1 MAQTHVAELE
11 TTPLFGGVQ
20 AADWPALLGTAQEV
34 ELGANEAIF
43 LQGEPADAFFVVLSG
58 SVEVRGTAGD
68 KEQVLAT
75 LGRGAV
81 LGETSL
87 LLGGA
92 HSASL
97 YTAEPST
104 LLRFPKEAFLA
115 AVNDGQKGC
124 VRVLYNIAHTLAVR
138 LRAADAHI
146 SELSQATGRGAVVQN
161 DLDRLRNIFFTEWG

>member
-1 MAQTHVAELE
+1 MAQANVAELA

-20 AADWPALLGTAQEV
+20 AADWPALLGTAQQV
-34 ELGANEAIF
+34 QLGAHEPIF
-43 LQGEPADAFFVVLSG
+43 LQGEQADAFFVVLSG
-58 SVEVRGTAGD
+58 SVGVRVKNGSQ
-68 KEQVLAT
+68 EQTLAT
-75 LGRGAV
+75 LGQGAV

-87 LLGGA
+87 LLGGT

-104 LLRFPKEAFLA
+104 VLRFPKEAFLA

-146 SELSQATGRGAVVQN
+146 SELSQATGQGTVVKN
-161 DLDRLRNIFFTEWG
+161 DLDRLRNIFFTEWN